1 MGKLTTSSHMYSV
14 LIALVITAVAIPFNP
29 GIPWFAWVGM
39 FALMLLVA
47 ELVSAFLKTEGQ
59 HAQEGRQRT
68 VLYFAAVA
76 AVVLV
81 LVLVV
86 YFVW

>member
-1 MGKLTTSSHMYSV
+1 MGKLTTSNHLYSV
-14 LIALVITAVAIPFNP
+14 LIALVITAVAVPFNP

-39 FALMLLVA
+39 FVLMLLVA
-47 ELVSAFLKTEGQ
+47 ELVSVFLKAEGQ
-59 HAQEGRQRT
+59 HAQESRQRT
-68 VLYFAAVA
+68 VLYFAATT